1 MWIKNLACNGKEK
14 DVSACNSDDWNIKSC
29 SASCNIYV
37 TCGKYHL
44 GTLYFKFRNTMFDI
58 KVGR

>member
-37 TCGKYHL
+37 TCGKFYWEPYISNL
-44 GTLYFKFRNTMFDI
+44 GTPCLI
-58 KVGR
+58 